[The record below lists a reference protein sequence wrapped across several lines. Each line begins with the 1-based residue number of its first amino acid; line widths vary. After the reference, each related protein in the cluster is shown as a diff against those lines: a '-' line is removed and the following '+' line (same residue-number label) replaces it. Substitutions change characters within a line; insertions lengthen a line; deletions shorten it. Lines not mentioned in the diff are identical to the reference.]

1 MSSDLRYHIASLA
14 AVFFALGIGI
24 LIGTAFVG
32 APLVSRQT
40 ALIKRLEGNVGELR
54 RETRESETNED
65 ALRILAPG
73 VVRGKLGGRRVLV
86 AQCGAYPDAGARAV
100 DALRLAG
107 ASEIVEVALPASAW
121 QRLDD
126 AAGASSDQT
135 ETVEAEARRL
145 APLLLS
151 GSDDALETYRRDG
164 LLTGDTL
171 DNKPVRLIVLVG
183 GGQATRPTTA
193 NNAAPSDTS
202 AYENLAGRLD
212 ASLATVWREAGA
224 VVAGVEPVR
233 AEASAMRIYQGA
245 EIATVD
251 CIDRAAGQ
259 IALPFA
265 LAGEKANYG
274 VKSTA
279 DASRILPASLE
290 TDGSATTASPSAA
303 PSPFVTPSPAPIAA
317 ASPKPRLSPSPQVSP
332 SPSARRRVAPGSAP

>member
-54 RETRESETNED
+54 RETRESERNED

-73 VVRGKLGGRRVLV
+73 LVRGKLAGRRVLIV
-86 AQCGAYPDAGARAV
+86 QLGAYPDASARAG
-100 DALRLAG
+100 DAARMAG
-107 ASEIVEVALPASAW
+107 ASEVVQIALPTTAW
-121 QRLDD
+121 GRVMETTAT
-126 AAGASSDQT
+126 AANQT
-135 ETVEAEARRL
+135 ESVEAEARRL

-171 DNKPVRLIVLVG
+171 DDKPSRLVVFAG
-183 GGQATRPTTA
+183 GGLFTGQANPGVA
-193 NNAAPSDTS
+193 SPPDGA

-212 ASLATVWREAGA
+212 KTLAEVVQNAGA
-224 VVAGVEPVR
+224 VVVGVETTG
-233 AEASAMRIYQGA
+233 AEASAMRIYQQA
-245 EIATVD
+245 DIATVD
-251 CIDRAAGQ
+251 CIDHAAGQ

-265 LAGEKANYG
+265 LRGEKANYG
-274 VKSTA
+274 LKSTA
-279 DASRILPASLE
+279 DANRVLPASLQTE
-290 TDGSATTASPSAA
+290 PAPVAA
-303 PSPFVTPSPAPIAA
+303 PSASPPAA
-317 ASPKPRLSPSPQVSP
+317 ATSSPRPSPSPLRSPRPLTSP
-332 SPSARRRVAPGSAP
+332 SPRASGAKTAPR